1 MNTET
6 KFKLRSRIIDPSIA
20 TPALTAS
27 ANGRTVINL
36 YAATSSDDSYGNIVY
51 GTNRLFEIP
60 IGHVGL
66 VFPMENCSTKD
77 LVFANS
83 FEMICST
90 QCEEVKLRYK
100 KFNSDRIYTCSG
112 DDSYT
117 TESYGIGDLVGQLLI
132 MPAPQ
137 IEIEEIN

>member
-27 ANGRTVINL
+27 AKGRTVINL
-36 YAATSSDDSYGNIVY
+36 YAATTSDDSYGNIVY

-77 LVFANS
+77 LVLSNS
-83 FEMICST
+83 FEMISSSNR
-90 QCEEVKLRYK
+90 EEVKLKYK
-100 KFNSDRIYTCSG
+100 KFNTDRIYSSAA
-112 DDSYT
+112 DNDYSSDSYH
-117 TESYGIGDLVGQLLI
+117 ICDLVGQLLI
-132 MPAPQ
+132 IPVPE